1 MQVQNQVAGVA
12 EMQPTKTKN
21 IVVLISGTGSNL
33 AAIVDAAQQGH
44 WPAKYGAKLAAVI
57 SNRPDAGGLQLARAA
72 GIETAVVDHQ
82 DFAQA
87 QVPRHAFEAALRTA
101 IDAHQP
107 ALVVLAGFMR
117 ILTPEF
123 VDHYAGRLIN
133 IHPSLLPAFP
143 GLDTHARAI
152 AAGCQFAGASVHYV
166 TAQVDTGQ
174 MLAQAVVPVLPG
186 DTPQALAARVRSQEH
201 LLYPQA
207 IAQLLQKM

>member
-1 MQVQNQVAGVA
+1 MQVQNKVAGVI
-12 EMQPTKTKN
+12 EMQPPKTKN

-33 AAIVDAAQQGH
+33 AAIVDAAQQGN
-44 WPAKYGAKLAAVI
+44 WLAKYGAKLAAVI
-57 SNRPDAGGLQLARAA
+57 SNRSDAGGLQIARAA
-72 GIETAVVDHQ
+72 DIEAAVVDHR

-87 QVPRHAFEAALRTA
+87 QVPRQAFDAALRTA

-107 ALVVLAGFMR
+107 TLVVLAGFMR

-123 VDHYAGRLIN
+123 VAHYAGRLIN

-152 AAGCQFAGASVHYV
+152 AAGCQCAGASVHYV
-166 TAQVDTGQ
+166 TAQVDAGQ
-174 MLAQAVVPVLPG
+174 ILAQAVVPVLPG
-186 DTPQALAARVRSQEH
+186 DTPLALATRVRSQEH

-207 IAQLLQKM
+207 IVQLLQKM